1 MIAYRRCTLKH
12 YTICCIIIAAVIIFF
27 GSSAVM
33 AEEQDGE
40 DLSGELISGY
50 SELYGEQ
57 IEGGAG
63 EIINQS
69 ITPYANGMNIGEFIK
84 RVASGEV
91 PLNPIGIVKELLSAL
106 FGEMLG
112 VTKNMLLVVAMVILS
127 SVLSAVVTGFEKN
140 ATGKIAYYVCFIAVA
155 GQASSTFYS
164 CLEGASAAI
173 ENLTLFMRC
182 IVPIMITALLSSGA
196 IVSATSL
203 EPVLLT
209 VIEAALTLIKSIFM
223 PLVMVGTG
231 LGTINALSA
240 NLKTTRLV
248 SLINNT
254 VKYGLSV
261 LLTVFVAFAGLQSI
275 ASSGADALTLKL
287 TKFAS
292 SNLIPVVGGILSE
305 SVETVLNCSSVIKN
319 SVGVVGVILVFF
331 IAVMPIVNIIAAML
345 TFRLVAAFCEPIAHK
360 SLVECISCMA
370 NGISMVFSML
380 VSVSVMFIII
390 ITVMINI
397 ST

>member
-1 MIAYRRCTLKH
+1 M
-12 YTICCIIIAAVIIFF
+12 
-27 GSSAVM
+27 
-33 AEEQDGE
+33 
-40 DLSGELISGY
+40 
-50 SELYGEQ
+50 
-57 IEGGAG
+57 
-63 EIINQS
+63 
-69 ITPYANGMNIGEFIK
+69 
-84 RVASGEV
+84 
-91 PLNPIGIVKELLSAL
+91 
-106 FGEMLG
+106 
-112 VTKNMLLVVAMVILS
+112 
-127 SVLSAVVTGFEKN
+127 
-140 ATGKIAYYVCFIAVA
+140 
-155 GQASSTFYS
+155 
-164 CLEGASAAI
+164 
-173 ENLTLFMRC
+173 
-182 IVPIMITALLSSGA
+182 PIMITALLSSGA

-305 SVETVLNCSSVIKN
+305 SVETQFGYKKLCWCCWGNIGVFYRCDAYSKYYSRNVNLQAGSS
-319 SVGVVGVILVFF
+319 ILR
-331 IAVMPIVNIIAAML
+331 AY
-345 TFRLVAAFCEPIAHK
+345 
-360 SLVECISCMA
+360 SS
-370 NGISMVFSML
+370 
-380 VSVSVMFIII
+380 
-390 ITVMINI
+390 
-397 ST
+397 

>member
-1 MIAYRRCTLKH
+1 MKH

-33 AEEQDGE
+33 GEEQDGE

-155 GQASSTFYS
+155 GLASSTFYS
-164 CLEGASAAI
+164 CLEGAS
-173 ENLTLFMRC
+173 
-182 IVPIMITALLSSGA
+182 
-196 IVSATSL
+196 
-203 EPVLLT
+203 
-209 VIEAALTLIKSIFM
+209 
-223 PLVMVGTG
+223 
-231 LGTINALSA
+231 
-240 NLKTTRLV
+240 
-248 SLINNT
+248 
-254 VKYGLSV
+254 
-261 LLTVFVAFAGLQSI
+261 QQ
-275 ASSGADALTLKL
+275 
-287 TKFAS
+287 
-292 SNLIPVVGGILSE
+292 
-305 SVETVLNCSSVIKN
+305 
-319 SVGVVGVILVFF
+319 
-331 IAVMPIVNIIAAML
+331 
-345 TFRLVAAFCEPIAHK
+345 
-360 SLVECISCMA
+360 
-370 NGISMVFSML
+370 
-380 VSVSVMFIII
+380 
-390 ITVMINI
+390 
-397 ST
+397 

>member
-155 GQASSTFYS
+155 GLASSTFYS

-319 SVGVVGVILVFF
+319 SVGGVILVFF

>member
-1 MIAYRRCTLKH
+1 MKH

-140 ATGKIAYYVCFIAVA
+140 ATGKIA
-155 GQASSTFYS
+155 
-164 CLEGASAAI
+164 
-173 ENLTLFMRC
+173 
-182 IVPIMITALLSSGA
+182 
-196 IVSATSL
+196 
-203 EPVLLT
+203 
-209 VIEAALTLIKSIFM
+209 
-223 PLVMVGTG
+223 
-231 LGTINALSA
+231 
-240 NLKTTRLV
+240 
-248 SLINNT
+248 
-254 VKYGLSV
+254 
-261 LLTVFVAFAGLQSI
+261 
-275 ASSGADALTLKL
+275 
-287 TKFAS
+287 
-292 SNLIPVVGGILSE
+292 
-305 SVETVLNCSSVIKN
+305 
-319 SVGVVGVILVFF
+319 
-331 IAVMPIVNIIAAML
+331 
-345 TFRLVAAFCEPIAHK
+345 
-360 SLVECISCMA
+360 
-370 NGISMVFSML
+370 
-380 VSVSVMFIII
+380 
-390 ITVMINI
+390 
-397 ST
+397 